1 MDRRQFIKGSFFGAV
16 GLAGG
21 AAIWLNTGSN
31 QDPLTISAVMAKLD
45 DISPATLAHKGAWD
59 CHQIFSHCAQ
69 SIEYSMTGYPE
80 HKSELFKNTLGS
92 VAFSAF
98 ATKGAMVHGLDEAIP
113 GAPMI
118 DAKQDSALA
127 LEHLKKSLLDFEQFD
142 GTLQPHF
149 AYGELTKAEY
159 EAAHVMH
166 IYNHWQEI
174 VAA

>member
-21 AAIWLNTGSN
+21 AAVWLNTGGN
-31 QDPLTISAVMAKLD
+31 QEPLTVAAVMAKLD
-45 DISPATLAHKGAWD
+45 AISPATLDHKGAWD

-98 ATKGAMVHGLDEAIP
+98 ATKGAMVHGLDETIP

-149 AYGELTKAEY
+149 AYGELTKQEY

-166 IYNHWQEI
+166 IYNHFDELS
-174 VAA
+174 

>member
-16 GLAGG
+16 GIAGG
-21 AAIWLNTGSN
+21 AAVWLNTGGN
-31 QDPLTISAVMAKLD
+31 KEPLTVAAVMAKLNGL
-45 DISPATLAHKGAWD
+45 SHATLDNNGTWD
-59 CHQIFSHCAQ
+59 CHQVFSHCAQ

-80 HKSELFKNTLGS
+80 HKSEVFKNTLGA

-118 DAKQDSALA
+118 DPEQNSALA
-127 LEHLKKSLLDFEQFD
+127 LERLKKSLMDFEKFD
-142 GTLQPHF
+142 GALQPHF

-166 IYNHWQEI
+166 IYNHFDELS
-174 VAA
+174 